1 MDPEYDNQRPFRK
14 TNKARGDQNP
24 KTISKERGH
33 STSQKTPAPTAK
45 EAFNLL
51 SDRPINKDLINKE
64 GEGKGQND
72 NFKVKQFRSGLTLM
86 IVFLLTFQADSEL
99 FA

>member
-1 MDPEYDNQRPFRK
+1 MRILPWTRR
-14 TNKARGDQNP
+14 R
-24 KTISKERGH
+24 H

-51 SDRPINKDLINKE
+51 SDRSVNKGLINKE
-64 GEGKGQND
+64 GENYKVWIPFDFLEKDKNYNLD
-72 NFKVKQFRSGLTLM
+72 VKQFRSGLTLM
-86 IVFLLTFQADSEL
+86 IVFLLSFLADSEL